1 MLEYKSKLRDNRP
14 NLYRDLNEEGL
25 PTAIRLNKLRKELD
39 KLYLLDYTMLVRKSL
54 NLSERFYSERSLKRE
69 NQRLG
74 TGRLRLGASLL
85 VGRVAPGEPF

>member
-1 MLEYKSKLRDNRP
+1 MLEYKSNLKDNRP

-25 PTAIRLNKLRKELD
+25 PTAIRLNKLRKQLD

-54 NLSERFYSERSLKRE
+54 NLPGRFYSEGSLNRE

-74 TGRLRLGASLL
+74 TGRPRFGTCLL